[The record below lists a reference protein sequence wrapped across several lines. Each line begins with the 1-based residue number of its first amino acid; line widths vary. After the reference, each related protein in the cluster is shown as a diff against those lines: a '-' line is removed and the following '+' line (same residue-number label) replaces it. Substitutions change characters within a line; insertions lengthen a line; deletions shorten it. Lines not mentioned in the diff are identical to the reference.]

1 MAQAPSPPGSWYVL
15 YYEDHRVDGDADPN
29 FNGGS
34 PILQWQVAYGTSPTA
49 PGSGGGFVNASLS
62 TGSIAIVGLDSGTTY
77 YFWNRQRNAVG
88 WSAWSPRTMQKT
100 RSIPDPPDPPGL
112 VNRTQTAIS
121 LRVLPNGNG
130 DSPITGYYVRYG
142 LNPNAPTDVQY
153 STTTLV
159 TIGGMEPGGR
169 YYFWGQAINAYGE
182 SYYSVRSWADLI
194 AGAYVQKW
202 DTVRRAV
209 PYVKVAGVWRVAR
222 PWVQTAGFWNE
233 TSE

>member
-1 MAQAPSPPGSWYVL
+1 MAVPSPPGSWYIL

-34 PILQWQVAYGTSPTA
+34 PILQWQVAYGTHPTS
-49 PGSGGGFVNASLS
+49 PGSGGGFVNAALS
-62 TGSIAIVGLDSGTTY
+62 TGSIAITGLDSGTLY
-77 YFWNRQRNAVG
+77 YFWNRQRNAFG
-88 WSAWSPRTMQKT
+88 WSGWSPRTMQRT

-112 VNRTQTAIS
+112 IWRTQTSIS
-121 LRVLPNGNG
+121 LRVLPNSSG

-142 LNPNAPTDVQY
+142 LSPNGPTDIQY
-153 STTTLV
+153 STTTQV
-159 TIGGMEPGGR
+159 TISGMSPGGR

-194 AGAYVQKW
+194 AGATIKRDGV
-202 DTVRRAV
+202 VRRAV